1 MAKIDKLDKEFRPKV
16 VLTAE
21 EMNEIVK
28 KINEIVDLI
37 NINIK
42 SVTKLI
48 NNTLISNETLIKNE

>member
-21 EMNEIVK
+21 EMNKIVK

-37 NINIK
+37 NINIE

>member
-37 NINIK
+37 NINIE

>member
-1 MAKIDKLDKEFRPKV
+1 MAKIDKLNKEFRPKV

-37 NINIK
+37 NINIE
-42 SVTKLI
+42 SVIKLI

>member
-21 EMNEIVK
+21 EMNKIVE
-28 KINEIVDLI
+28 KINEIIDLI
-37 NINIK
+37 NVNIE

>member
-1 MAKIDKLDKEFRPKV
+1 MAKINKLDKEFRPKV

-37 NINIK
+37 NINIE